1 MVAKPNTKAGQPHHV
16 PPVDG
21 FSSSTN
27 DTLYVRNLPQLQFL
41 NWEPENPTSRAL
53 DTGAMNRDVAR
64 VEAKGRMTSP
74 ILAMRA
80 VRTRRSCPQQGGD
93 GSWQPS
99 EEGGCRGE
107 MLPSIRKSHGGSDWV
122 TQGWKVI
129 TPFGCTVRTAS
140 PCLSTTRR
148 QDILSLRTRPCWER
162 HGLGARP

>member
-1 MVAKPNTKAGQPHHV
+1 MVAKPNTEAGQPHHV

-74 ILAMRA
+74 ILVMRA

-99 EEGGCRGE
+99 EEGGRLAE
-107 MLPSIRKSHGGSDWV
+107 MLPSHKEEPWRQWLGHTRLEGHHSIRVHWME
-122 TQGWKVI
+122 
-129 TPFGCTVRTAS
+129 PPALAS
-140 PCLSTTRR
+140 APRGDKTSCL
-148 QDILSLRTRPCWER
+148 W
-162 HGLGARP
+162 GLGHVGKDMA